1 MDISNRLKNSNGL
14 KKITMIAMMSL
25 AAFALSIFAPAVF
38 AVESSVSNE
47 ASPVPSPSGRA
58 CAAVITNAKSSSG
71 ECKAFP
77 SPCDVPQG
85 WTVVKDCSSNSE
97 SSAKPLVGD
106 IKTYLEKMRASLKEF
121 RDKKTSEDTDRTVA
135 LKEKLASKKKDIQAR
150 IDAAKK
156 IKEEKR
162 KEVLV
167 RLIEVEIKHFNNTAD
182 RVAKMP
188 NITAEIKAQL
198 KTAID
203 SAVQKLNDQK
213 AKVQAAASDEDV
225 KTLAK
230 ETKDLFKTHREIV
243 KKIVAGIHAS
253 KESSLISKAEERL
266 AAIETKIGELKAQGK
281 NVSELETIL
290 AAAKADIAAAKE
302 KLSQKSFTEAN
313 DLLKKAY
320 DKFKTIAEKAKAL

>member
-1 MDISNRLKNSNGL
+1 M
-14 KKITMIAMMSL
+14 TVFT
-25 AAFALSIFAPAVF
+25 AFAISIFAPAVF
-38 AVESSVSNE
+38 AVESSASSE
-47 ASPVPSPSGRA
+47 ASSTPSPSGQA

-71 ECKAFP
+71 ECKEFP

-85 WTVVKDCSSNSE
+85 WTVVSNCSSNSNL
-97 SSAKPLVGD
+97 APLSGD
-106 IKTYLEKMRASLKEF
+106 IKNYLEKMRASIKEF
-121 RDKKTSEDTDRTVA
+121 RDKKTSEDSDRTAA
-135 LKEKLASKKKDIQAR
+135 LKEKLASKKKAIQGR
-150 IDAAKK
+150 IEAAKK

-162 KEVLV
+162 KEVLT
-167 RLIEVEIKHFNNTAD
+167 RLIDLEIKHFNNTAE

-203 SAVQKLNDQK
+203 NAVQKLNDQK
-213 AKVQAAASDEDV
+213 TKIQAAANDEEV

-243 KKIVAGIHAS
+243 KKIVAAIHAS
-253 KESSLISKAEERL
+253 KESKFISKAEERAL
-266 AAIETKIGELKAQGK
+266 AIETKISELKAQGK

-290 AAAKADIAAAKE
+290 AAARADISAAKE
-302 KLSQKSFTEAN
+302 KLTQKSFKEAN

-320 DKFKTIAEKAKAL
+320 EKFKSIAEKAKAL

>member
-1 MDISNRLKNSNGL
+1 M
-14 KKITMIAMMSL
+14 KKITIIATTVL
-25 AAFALSIFAPAVF
+25 AAFAISIFAPAVF
-38 AVESSVSNE
+38 AVGSSATSE
-47 ASPVPSPSGRA
+47 ASPSLSPSPSGKV
-58 CAAVITNAKSSSG
+58 CAQVITNAKSSSG
-71 ECKAFP
+71 ECKSF
-77 SPCDVPQG
+77 STPCDVPQG

-97 SSAKPLVGD
+97 SSPKSLVGD

-121 RDKKTSEDTDRTVA
+121 RDKKTSEDTDKTSI
-135 LKEKLASKKKDIQAR
+135 LKEKLASKKKEIQAR

-156 IKEEKR
+156 SKEEKR

-182 RVAKMP
+182 RVAQMP
-188 NITAEIKAQL
+188 NITSEIKAQL

-203 SAVQKLNDQK
+203 NAVQKLNDEK
-213 AKVQAAASDEDV
+213 TKVQAATTDDDV

-243 KKIVAGIHAS
+243 KKIVTGIHAS

-266 AAIETKIGELKAQGK
+266 AAIETKISELKAQGK

-290 AAAKADIAAAKE
+290 AAAKTDLASAKE

-313 DLLKKAY
+313 DLLKSVY
-320 DKFKTIAEKAKAL
+320 EKFKSIAEKAKTL